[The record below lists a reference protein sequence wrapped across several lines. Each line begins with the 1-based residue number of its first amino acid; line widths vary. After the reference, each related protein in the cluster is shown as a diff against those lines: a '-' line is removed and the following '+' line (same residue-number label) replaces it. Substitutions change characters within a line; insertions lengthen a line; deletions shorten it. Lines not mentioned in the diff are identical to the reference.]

1 MRTVFSYTLK
11 YKWIII
17 IGLLLMLVEL
27 AVELVQPLFI
37 RGVIDDGIT
46 VNNLN
51 NVWMYL
57 GLMLAASIIST
68 IAGVFNTYLSSYAT
82 NAFGNDLRNAIFRR
96 VQNFTLETL
105 SKFNGSTLITRL
117 TQDVLISEMLV
128 FFGMRIL
135 LRAPLLVIGSLVMSF
150 VVNVK
155 LGFYL
160 TLLTPILFVF
170 LFVTARMGAKIFSR
184 IQKRLDKINRF
195 FQENLSGMLL
205 IKVNNRAEYESK
217 RFSDIAGKL
226 RDDMI
231 FGLRLMESILPVL
244 LLIMNGSLLLV
255 LYVSSDLIQTNN
267 VQVGEVVAVINY
279 ALRMQGGFSM
289 FSFLII
295 SATRAKASADRISE
309 VLHEDVDALDDGR
322 KIEHTEGSSV
332 EFQDVSFKYVNSVSN
347 ILEDVSFK
355 VDKNETLVIMG
366 ATGSG
371 KSSLVNLIPRLYD
384 ATKGNIYVD
393 GKNVKDWNVNEL
405 RDLIG
410 YVPQSA
416 VLFTGTIFENMLWGD
431 EYASEGDVYD
441 STRKAQVHENII
453 RFDHQYN
460 TQVGQRGVQLSGGQ
474 KQRLSIARAL
484 VKRPSILILDDSTSA
499 LDATTEN
506 SLWEEMDNLNVTR
519 IIITQKIS
527 TAKTADKILLLEEGK
542 VSAIGTHDS
551 LLLDSELYQSIVES
565 QKTGGSFDD

>member
-27 AVELVQPLFI
+27 AVELIQPLFI

-96 VQNFTLETL
+96 IQNFTLETL

-135 LRAPLLVIGSLVMSF
+135 LRAPLLVIGSLMMSF

-170 LFVTARMGAKIFSR
+170 LFVTASMGAKIFSR

-205 IKVNNRAEYESK
+205 IKVNNRAEYESA

-332 EFQDVSFKYVNSVSN
+332 EFQNVSFKYVNSVSN

-384 ATKGNIYVD
+384 ATKGNVYVD

-431 EYASEGDVYD
+431 EYASLNDVYD

-519 IIITQKIS
+519 VIITQKIS

-551 LLLDSELYQSIVES
+551 LLLESELYQSIVES

>member
-1 MRTVFSYTLK
+1 MRTVFSYALK

-17 IGLLLMLVEL
+17 IGLLLMFVEL
-27 AVELVQPLFI
+27 AVELIQPLFI

-46 VNNLN
+46 VSNLN

-96 VQNFTLETL
+96 VQHFTLETL

-170 LFVTARMGAKIFSR
+170 LFVTASMGAKIFSR

-205 IKVNNRAEYESK
+205 IKVNNRAEYESA
-217 RFSDIAGKL
+217 RFSNIAGKL

-332 EFQDVSFKYVNSVSN
+332 EFQNVSFKYVNSVSN

-384 ATKGNIYVD
+384 ATKGNVYVD

-431 EYASEGDVYD
+431 EYASLNDVYD

-519 IIITQKIS
+519 VIITQKIS

-551 LLLDSELYQSIVES
+551 LLLESELYQSIVES

>member
-170 LFVTARMGAKIFSR
+170 LFVTATIGAKIFSR

-309 VLHEDVDALDDGR
+309 VLHEDVDVLDDGR

-431 EYASEGDVYD
+431 EYASLNDVYD

-519 IIITQKIS
+519 VIITQKIS

>member
-27 AVELVQPLFI
+27 AVELIQPLFI

-68 IAGVFNTYLSSYAT
+68 IAGIFNTYLSSYAT

-96 VQNFTLETL
+96 VQHFTLETL

-170 LFVTARMGAKIFSR
+170 LFVTAKMGAKIFSR

-205 IKVNNRAEYESK
+205 IKVNNRAEYESE

-309 VLHEDVDALDDGR
+309 VLHEDVDVLDDGR